1 MVDDAQ
7 QAGRAGS
14 KRQIAQA
21 LCLVLAAGFGAWAGY
36 VDLHDDDVQA
46 SVLIVL
52 GSTFLLG
59 ILFPREAWST
69 ALVVGA
75 CIPIAHLYAAAT
87 GMALPY
93 EASLPWTVLAFVPSF
108 MGAAAGMLVRRVLGM
123 FA

>member
-1 MVDDAQ
+1 MADEGQ
-7 QAGRAGS
+7 PAGPAGAT
-14 KRQIAQA
+14 RQIAQA

-36 VDLHDDDVQA
+36 VDLHNDDVQA
-46 SVLIVL
+46 SVLIAL

-59 ILFPREAWST
+59 LLFPREAWST

-87 GMALPY
+87 RMPLPY
-93 EASLPWTVLAFVPSF
+93 EVSLPWTVLAFIPSF